1 MAPSHCKVLQVNLQH
16 SESATAQLRR
26 WLEVNPTSIALIQE
40 PWIRNT
46 RINGL
51 CNTGGNLVYN
61 THYKPRSCIY
71 ISRNIMAQPL
81 TQFCSRDVCAI
92 KLLRTQNSSL
102 PEIVLASTYMAAEDE
117 PPPVEMNNL
126 IRYCERERLELV
138 ISADCNGHHNLWG
151 METNNK
157 RAQDWQLNTYP
168 TGTCRMSYPAP
179 TTDGFGTT

>member
-1 MAPSHCKVLQVNLQH
+1 
-16 SESATAQLRR
+16 
-26 WLEVNPTSIALIQE
+26 
-40 PWIRNT
+40 
-46 RINGL
+46 
-51 CNTGGNLVYN
+51 
-61 THYKPRSCIY
+61 
-71 ISRNIMAQPL
+71 MAQPL